1 MYPFLY
7 GDNSEERIVAV
18 RYVTDCTLVD
28 NRTKDILGIL
38 SDMLWVTTSWGP
50 KGFSQCKGCVS
61 NYFEEQVGFPGGT
74 IITAYGWL

>member
-7 GDNSEERIVAV
+7 SDNSEERIVAV

-28 NRTKDILGIL
+28 NRTKDILGIS

-50 KGFSQCKGCVS
+50 KGFSQYKGCVA
-61 NYFEEQVGFPGGT
+61 NYFKEQVGFPGGT